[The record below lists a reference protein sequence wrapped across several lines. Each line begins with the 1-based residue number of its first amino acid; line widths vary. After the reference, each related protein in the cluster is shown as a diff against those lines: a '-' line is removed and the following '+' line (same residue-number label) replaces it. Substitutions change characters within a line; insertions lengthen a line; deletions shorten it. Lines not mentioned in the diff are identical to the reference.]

1 LVWFPHP
8 VACHPV
14 TLEIDRIHGSARPAS
29 LLHSEK
35 SLTIELTIVQE
46 LQVMCSGKSNQCYL
60 HESQELQALQKRF
73 MSQVSHE
80 LRTPLTKILSSAE
93 LIELSYQKWSDEK
106 KLKYLGVIQKAA
118 LELMELLNQNDFQEN
133 LKDFTEQNFQN
144 RP

>member
-1 LVWFPHP
+1 M
-8 VACHPV
+8 
-14 TLEIDRIHGSARPAS
+14 I
-29 LLHSEK
+29 K
-35 SLTIELTIVQE
+35 ELR
-46 LQVMCSGKSNQCYL
+46 VMCSGKSNQCYH
-60 HESQELQALQKRF
+60 HESQELQALQKQF
-73 MSQVSHE
+73 MSQVSHD

-144 RP
+144 LP

>member
-1 LVWFPHP
+1 MM
-8 VACHPV
+8 
-14 TLEIDRIHGSARPAS
+14 I
-29 LLHSEK
+29 K
-35 SLTIELTIVQE
+35 ELR
-46 LQVMCSGKSNQCYL
+46 VMCSGKSNPCYH
-60 HESQELQALQKRF
+60 HESQELQALQKQF
-73 MSQVSHE
+73 MSQVSHD

-144 RP
+144 LP